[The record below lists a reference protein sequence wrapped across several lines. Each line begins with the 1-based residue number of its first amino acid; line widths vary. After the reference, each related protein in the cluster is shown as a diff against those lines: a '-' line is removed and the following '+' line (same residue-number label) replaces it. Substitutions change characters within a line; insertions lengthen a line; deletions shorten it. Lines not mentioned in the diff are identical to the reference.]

1 MTDSSSN
8 NSATDYDVA
17 IVGAGFAGLTA
28 LHRMRELGF
37 SVRLFEAGTDVGGT
51 WYWNKY
57 PGLKVDVES
66 VEYSLSFS
74 YVIEQEWTWSE
85 RYAGPQ
91 ELCRYANFVA
101 DRLDLR
107 KDIQTDTRIDS
118 SEFDETTGLWN
129 LTTNSGE
136 QICSRF
142 MVMCTG
148 MLNQPIK
155 PQFKGL
161 ESFEGK
167 QYHSARWPK
176 EGVDLSGQ
184 RVGVIGTGSSGVQII
199 STIASEVGHLHVFHR
214 TPGYCLPL
222 RNCKMPEEYS
232 TRVKANY
239 GQWRAA
245 ERYNSFGGWV
255 ALNYQIGEPVTGSAL
270 DASPE
275 EQQALLDE
283 RWESGGLSFYNV
295 YPDTYTDLEANAVV
309 TKYLQDKI
317 RARVKDPK
325 LAEILTP
332 KYPALTKRLI
342 AETNYYEVYERDNVE
357 LVDLR
362 EQGIDEIT
370 PKGVRVGDTEY
381 ELDSIVFATGF
392 DAMTGSLK
400 AMNVRGRNGLTFSEH
415 WDDGARTHMG
425 LMSAGFPNL
434 FIINA
439 AGSPAP
445 LFQPIILGQEQ
456 VQWVGRLISQL
467 AERNINCI
475 EPTAAAEDH
484 WGGLCEEALSA
495 TLFPL
500 TDSWYLGK
508 NVPGK
513 SRTGLAYFG
522 GMESYRKAM
531 TDAEV
536 SGYADDFVLTA
547 LPEAGR

>member
-1 MTDSSSN
+1 MTDSTNTASN
-8 NSATDYDVA
+8 TDYDVI
-17 IVGAGFAGLTA
+17 IVGAGFGGLTA

-51 WYWNKY
+51 WYWNQY

-91 ELCRYANFVA
+91 ELCRYSNFVA

-107 KDIQTDTRIDS
+107 RDIELDKRIDIA
-118 SEFDETTGLWN
+118 EFDESTGTWVVSTEGCEPLR
-129 LTTNSGE
+129 
-136 QICSRF
+136 SRF
-142 MVMCTG
+142 VIMCTG

-161 ESFEGK
+161 DTFEGK

-176 EGVDLSGQ
+176 EGVDLSEQ

-199 STIASEVGHLHVFHR
+199 STIASQVGHLHVFHR

-222 RNCKMPEEYS
+222 RNHAMPEEYS
-232 TRVKANY
+232 TRVKAKY
-239 GQWRAA
+239 GEWRAA

-255 ALNYQIGEPVTGSAL
+255 ALNYEIGEPVTGSAL
-270 DASPE
+270 DATPE
-275 EQQALLDE
+275 EHQALFDE
-283 RWESGGLSFYNV
+283 RWKSGGLSFYNV
-295 YPDTYTDLEANAVV
+295 YPDVYTDLEANAILS
-309 TKYLQDKI
+309 KYLQAKI
-317 RARVKDPK
+317 RERIKDPK

-332 KYPALTKRLI
+332 TYPVLTKRLI
-342 AETNYYEVYERDNVE
+342 AETNYYEVYEQDNVE

-392 DAMTGSLK
+392 DAMIGSLK
-400 AMNVRGRNGLTFSEH
+400 AMDVRGRNGLTFSEH

-434 FIINA
+434 FIINQ

-445 LFQPIILGQEQ
+445 LFQPLILGQEQ
-456 VQWVGRLISQL
+456 IQWVGRLMTHL

-475 EPTAAAEDH
+475 EPTSEAEDN

-500 TDSWYLGK
+500 TDSWYLGN

-522 GMESYRKAM
+522 GMASYRQIM
-531 TDAEV
+531 TEAEV
-536 SGYADDFVLTA
+536 DAYQNGFILST
-547 LPEAGR
+547 LPE

>member
-1 MTDSSSN
+1 MTEPSSKIPN
-8 NSATDYDVA
+8 TDYDVI
-17 IVGAGFAGLTA
+17 IVGAGFGGLTA

-37 SVRLFEAGTDVGGT
+37 SVRLFEAAPDVGGT
-51 WYWNKY
+51 WYWNQY

-66 VEYSLSFS
+66 IEYSLSFS
-74 YVIEQEWTWSE
+74 HVVEQEWTWSE
-85 RYAGPQ
+85 RYSGPQ

-107 KDIQTDTRIDS
+107 RDIQTGTRIDVA
-118 SEFDETTGLWN
+118 EFDEETGVWALS
-129 LTTNSGE
+129 TSGGE
-136 QICSRF
+136 TLRSRF
-142 MVMCTG
+142 VIMCTG

-155 PQFKGL
+155 PQFPGL
-161 ESFEGK
+161 DSFEGD

-176 EGVDLSGQ
+176 EGVDFTGK

-222 RNCKMPEEYS
+222 RNHAMPEEYT

-239 GQWRAA
+239 GAWRAA

-255 ALNYQIGEPVTGSAL
+255 ALNYEIGEPVTGSAL
-270 DASPE
+270 DATPE
-275 EQQALLDE
+275 EHQALFDE
-283 RWESGGLSFYNV
+283 RWKSGGLSFYNV
-295 YPDTYTDLEANAVV
+295 YPDTYTDLEANAVLS
-309 TKYLQDKI
+309 KYLQAKI
-317 RARVKDPK
+317 RERIKDPK

-362 EQGIDEIT
+362 ENGIDEIT

-381 ELDSIVFATGF
+381 ELDSLVFATGF
-392 DAMTGSLK
+392 DAMIGSLK
-400 AMNVRGRNGLTFSEH
+400 AMDVRGRNGLTFSEH

-456 VQWVGRLISQL
+456 VQWVARLITKL

-475 EPTAAAEDH
+475 EPTSEAEDT
-484 WGGLCEEALSA
+484 WGGLCEETVTA

-522 GMESYRKAM
+522 GMENYRKIM

-536 SGYADDFVLTA
+536 GGYSDGFVLST
-547 LPEAGR
+547 LPKAGN

>member
-1 MTDSSSN
+1 MTTSSS
-8 NSATDYDVA
+8 TKLTPDYDVI
-17 IVGAGFAGLTA
+17 IVGAGFGGLTA
-28 LHRMRELGF
+28 VHRMRELGLN
-37 SVRLFEAGTDVGGT
+37 VRLYDAAGGVGGT
-51 WYWNKY
+51 WYWNHY

-66 VEYSLSFS
+66 VEYSLSLS

-85 RYAGPQ
+85 RYSGPE
-91 ELCRYANFVA
+91 ELCRYADFVA

-107 KDIQTDTRIDS
+107 RDIQLNTRIDS
-118 SEFDETTGLWN
+118 AEFDEHSGLWALN
-129 LTTNSGE
+129 TSGGE
-136 QICSRF
+136 TVSARYV
-142 MVMCTG
+142 MMCTG

-155 PQFKGL
+155 PKFKGL
-161 ESFEGK
+161 ESFKGN

-176 EGVDLSGQ
+176 GGVDLSGQ

-222 RNCKMPEEYS
+222 RNHPMTEDYS

-239 GQWRAA
+239 GEWRAA
-245 ERYNSFGGWV
+245 EKYNSFGGWV
-255 ALNYQIGEPVTGSAL
+255 ALNYEIGETVTGSAL
-270 DASPE
+270 DATPE
-275 EQQALLDE
+275 EHKALFDE
-283 RWESGGLSFYNV
+283 RWKSGGLSFYNV
-295 YPDTYTDLEANAVV
+295 YPDTYTDLDAN
-309 TKYLQDKI
+309 KILSEYLQEKI
-317 RARVKDPK
+317 RERVKDPK

-332 KYPALTKRLI
+332 TYPVLTKRLI

-362 EQGIDEIT
+362 KQGIDEIT
-370 PKGVRVGDTEY
+370 PKGVRVGETEY

-400 AMNVRGRNGLTFSEH
+400 AMDVRGRNGLTFSEH

-445 LFQPIILGQEQ
+445 LYQPIILGQEQ
-456 VQWVGRLISQL
+456 VQWVGRLIAKL
-467 AERNINCI
+467 AERNLNCI
-475 EPTAAAEDH
+475 EATPEAEDT
-484 WGGLCEEALSA
+484 WGGLCEDALSA

-522 GMESYRKAM
+522 GMTSYRQAM

-536 SGYADDFVLTA
+536 NAYADDFVLTA
-547 LPEAGR
+547 LPDSSS

>member
-1 MTDSSSN
+1 MK
-8 NSATDYDVA
+8 NSINTGSKTDYDVI
-17 IVGAGFAGLTA
+17 IVGAGFGGLTA
-28 LHRMRELGF
+28 VHRMRELGF
-37 SVRLFEAGTDVGGT
+37 SVRLFEAGSDVGGT
-51 WYWNKY
+51 WYWNQY

-107 KDIQTDTRIDS
+107 RDIQTSTRIDVA
-118 SEFDETTGLWN
+118 EFDEGAGIWA
-129 LTTNSGE
+129 LTTDGGE
-136 QICSRF
+136 TLRSRF
-142 MVMCTG
+142 VMMCTG

-161 ESFEGK
+161 DSFEGK

-176 EGVDLSGQ
+176 EGVDLSNQ

-222 RNCKMPEEYS
+222 RNCPMPEEYS

-239 GQWRAA
+239 GEWRAA

-255 ALNYQIGEPVTGSAL
+255 ALNYEIGKPVTGSAL
-270 DASPE
+270 DATPE
-275 EQQALLDE
+275 EHQALFDE
-283 RWESGGLSFYNV
+283 RWKSGGLSFYNV
-295 YPDTYTDLEANAVV
+295 YPDTYTDLEANAILS
-309 TKYLQDKI
+309 KYLQAKI
-317 RARVKDPK
+317 RERIKDPK

-332 KYPALTKRLI
+332 TYPVLTKRLI
-342 AETNYYEVYERDNVE
+342 AETNYYEVYEQDNVE

-362 EQGIDEIT
+362 ENGIDEIT

-381 ELDSIVFATGF
+381 ELDCLVFATGF
-392 DAMTGSLK
+392 DAMIGSLK
-400 AMNVRGRNGLTFSEH
+400 AMDVRGRNGLTFSEH
-415 WDDGARTHMG
+415 WDDGARTHLG

-445 LFQPIILGQEQ
+445 LFQPIIIGQEQ
-456 VQWVGRLISQL
+456 VQWVGRLMTKL

-475 EPTAAAEDH
+475 EPTSEAEDN
-484 WGGLCEEALSA
+484 WGGLCEEAVSA

-522 GMESYRKAM
+522 GMESYRQLM
-531 TDAEV
+531 TDAELAD
-536 SGYADDFVLTA
+536 YADNFVLST
-547 LPEAGR
+547 LPE